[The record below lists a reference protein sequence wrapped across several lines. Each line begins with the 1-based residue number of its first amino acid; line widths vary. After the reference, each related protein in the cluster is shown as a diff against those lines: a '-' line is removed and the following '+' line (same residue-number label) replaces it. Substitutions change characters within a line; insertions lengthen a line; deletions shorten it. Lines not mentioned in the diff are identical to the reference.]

1 MKRIISLLLVLALC
15 LALCA
20 CGAQDNGEPKVAG
33 EGQVLDG
40 AGRVLDIPD
49 DPQSATI
56 ASVYAVSV
64 PFIKALGLT
73 DRVLAVNTKSK
84 FWTEADEN
92 LAKAGT
98 VGRGVVDLE
107 KLAGYSPT
115 VLIHRSNDP
124 ETVEAVE
131 KLGIDVLCITVENMD
146 DFKTTLLMLGEY
158 FGVSERAQRV
168 VDWLDGKFDFIAER
182 VAQIPES
189 ERVTALLMGGEPG
202 RVAGND
208 MLQSWMIE
216 QAGGICVAD
225 KGKDHNWIDVGVETV
240 FEWDPEFVFCTS
252 STGLEYS
259 AGELMDDSSWS
270 AVKAVKNGKVVTV
283 PSKLDSW
290 DMPGLGCVLGTMFM
304 LHEMYPDYFSTDEL
318 QEQIDEYYE
327 FMFGTTFDADY
338 LGYTLE

>member
-189 ERVTALLMGGEPG
+189 ERVTALLMGGEPQRYAPVVDDRAG
-202 RVAGND
+202 RRHLRSRPRQGPQLDRCRCGNRFR
-208 MLQSWMIE
+208 
-216 QAGGICVAD
+216 
-225 KGKDHNWIDVGVETV
+225 VG
-240 FEWDPEFVFCTS
+240 S
-252 STGLEYS
+252 
-259 AGELMDDSSWS
+259 
-270 AVKAVKNGKVVTV
+270 
-283 PSKLDSW
+283 
-290 DMPGLGCVLGTMFM
+290 
-304 LHEMYPDYFSTDEL
+304 
-318 QEQIDEYYE
+318 
-327 FMFGTTFDADY
+327 
-338 LGYTLE
+338 